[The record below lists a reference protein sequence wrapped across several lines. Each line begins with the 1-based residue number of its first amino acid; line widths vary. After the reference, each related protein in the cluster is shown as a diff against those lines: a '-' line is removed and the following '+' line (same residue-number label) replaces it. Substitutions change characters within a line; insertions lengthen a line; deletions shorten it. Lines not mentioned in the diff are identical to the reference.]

1 MGMLAAVSEQIS
13 KLDEGFLELGQQCAD
28 VAAPL
33 AESRPEVVVI
43 LRAHFDACQKEAA
56 ECRAGLEQIRVVL
69 EDAVSLQ
76 TEREDRLMISLG
88 RFLRGE
94 RPAGMRSMPAVVQA
108 PAVTQGRAPGGA
120 GRMAGGPRPPRQAPA
135 GAPGTEKT
143 AVMPQ
148 PSEPEMLR
156 AMKPSVVRPAPV
168 APASTPRLEETRP
181 NGREQTLAPALD
193 LEEPPADESTSSS

>member
-1 MGMLAAVSEQIS
+1 MGMLAAVGEQIS

-56 ECRAGLEQIRVVL
+56 ECRSGLEQIRVVL

-94 RPAGMRSMPAVVQA
+94 RPAGMRSTGA
-108 PAVTQGRAPGGA
+108 PAVTQGRAPAGA
-120 GRMAGGPRPPRQAPA
+120 GRAVGGARPPRQVPAPVA
-135 GAPGTEKT
+135 AAGTEKT
-143 AVMPQ
+143 VVMPQ

-156 AMKPSVVRPAPV
+156 AMKPSVVRPAPA

-181 NGREQTLAPALD
+181 NGQEQTLAPALD
-193 LEEPPADESTSSS
+193 LEEPPADENASS